1 VAAVAAVEM
10 MVSTV
15 KTAVLAAAAVMVRR
29 LQLAERLH
37 LHQRKATT
45 AEMLTHLRHILPA
58 AAAVLARLVRQ
69 EVLVV
74 QVEPVVMVYLVQ

>member
-1 VAAVAAVEM
+1 
-10 MVSTV
+10 
-15 KTAVLAAAAVMVRR
+15 MVRR

-58 AAAVLARLVRQ
+58 VVAVLVRLVRLAVLA
-69 EVLVV
+69 V
-74 QVEPVVMVYLVQ
+74 QVEPVVMVHQVP